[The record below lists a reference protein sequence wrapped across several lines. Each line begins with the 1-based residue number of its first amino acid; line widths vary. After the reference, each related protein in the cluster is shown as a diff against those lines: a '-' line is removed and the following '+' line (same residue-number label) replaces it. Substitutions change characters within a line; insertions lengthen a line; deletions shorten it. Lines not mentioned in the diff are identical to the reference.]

1 MRRAVFRGSGHITV
15 EDAQRPRPERG
26 ELLLRVH
33 ACALCGSDRRLWEQ
47 GSSVTPGHETAGTVV
62 QAGADTSTPL
72 GTMGAVFLVAFCGR
86 CALCRAGSQGACLRK
101 EAMLGFNRDGGF
113 AEYITVPERCF
124 LPIDSRL
131 NADDAVM
138 LLDVTG
144 TAMHAVRRAG
154 CLESPPSRALVMGAG
169 PVGLGCILVLHAVG
183 VPEVLAVDVA
193 PFRLDFAARLGAEAI
208 AGGDA
213 AVEAVRRVM
222 PEGPDF
228 IIEASGHRTAQRQAL
243 DLLAPGG
250 KMVVVGHSSGS
261 IELWASRDLIRQEKM
276 ILGSEYFDT
285 REFDYNQQ
293 MIVDGRLNPRQVIT
307 HRFPLEEIE
316 EAYRLFWKGETG
328 KVLIY
333 PGRVTRPHPQR
344 PEPLLSNRSS

>member
-1 MRRAVFRGSGHITV
+1 MRRAVFHGSGLITV
-15 EDAQRPRPERG
+15 GDVQRPRPERG
-26 ELLLRVH
+26 ELLLQVH
-33 ACALCGSDRRLWEQ
+33 VCALCGSDRGLWEQ

-72 GTMGAVFLVAFCGR
+72 GTMGAVFLVAFCGE
-86 CALCRAGSQGACLRK
+86 CPLCQAGSQGACLQK

-113 AEYITVPERCF
+113 AEYISVPERCF
-124 LPIDSRL
+124 LPTDSGL

-144 TAMHAVRRAG
+144 TAMHAIRRAG

-169 PVGLGCILVLHAVG
+169 PVGLGCILALHAVG
-183 VPEVLAVDVA
+183 VPKVLAVDVV
-193 PFRLDFAARLGAEAI
+193 PFRLDFTARLGAVPI

-213 AVEAVRRVM
+213 VVEAVGRVM

-228 IIEASGHRTAQRQAL
+228 IIEASGHSAAQRQAL

-250 KMVVVGHSSGS
+250 KMVAVGHSRGP
-261 IELWASRDLIRQEKM
+261 IELWASRDLIQREKT

-285 REFDYNQQ
+285 REFEYNQQ
-293 MIVDGRLNPRQVIT
+293 MIVDGRLNPRQVVT

-333 PGRVTRPHPQR
+333 PGRPGY
-344 PEPLLSNRSS
+344 PL